1 MLSHRNF
8 DIQNELDIPTL
19 IDIINIAKIFAFQKI
34 PGDGAHGPHG
44 RSATV
49 IASAIGVGPAMIQS
63 LATEEHSA
71 EGKTMMLMFAWAD
84 HAQVIISEYK

>member
-1 MLSHRNF
+1 M
-8 DIQNELDIPTL
+8 
-19 IDIINIAKIFAFQKI
+19 DIIVNKHNRNCENIKFQKI

-44 RSATV
+44 QSATV

-71 EGKTMMLMFAWAD
+71 EGKTMMLMFAWVD

>member
-1 MLSHRNF
+1 MVSHRSF
-8 DIQNELDIPTL
+8 SKSTHPTL
-19 IDIINIAKIFAFQKI
+19 IDIVNIAKIFAFQKI

-71 EGKTMMLMFAWAD
+71 EDKTMMLMFAWAD